1 MYFVEGNIGSGK
13 STFLK
18 KLSTEFKVVQEP
30 VDEWSKMKNA
40 SSGKNILE
48 EFYEDPKRNAYL
60 FQSIAFRSRVKNI
73 TDIDADNVIVERS
86 IYTDRMVFAEVCK
99 EDGNIN
105 EIESNDYTEWFDFV
119 VKHIG
124 FKPKGFIYLRTDPE
138 KSHERI
144 TKRNRS
150 GESNISLEY
159 LRKLHHRHDKWL
171 CPESSRDATVP
182 VLVLDVSE
190 EFETNPEH
198 LERMIQKVRDFV
210 RA

>member
-30 VDEWSKMKNA
+30 VDEWSKMRNA
-40 SSGKNILE
+40 NGKNILE

-105 EIESNDYTEWFDFV
+105 EIEWNDYTEWFDFV

-124 FKPKGFIYLRTDPE
+124 LKPKGFIYLRAEPE

-150 GESNISLEY
+150 GESNITLEY
-159 LRKLHHRHDKWL
+159 LRKLHRRHDSWL
-171 CPESSRDATVP
+171 MDESSL
-182 VLVLDVSE
+182 LVLDVTE
-190 EFETNPEH
+190 EFESNPEH

>member
-30 VDEWSKMKNA
+30 VDEWSNMRN
-40 SSGKNILE
+40 SNGKNILE

-60 FQSIAFRSRVKNI
+60 FQSIAFRSRVKNT
-73 TDIDADNVIVERS
+73 TDLNDDNVIVERS

-105 EIESNDYTEWFDFV
+105 EIEWNDYTSWFDFV

-124 FKPKGFIYLRTDPE
+124 FKPKGFIYLRADPE
-138 KSHERI
+138 KSYERI
-144 TKRNRS
+144 NKRNRS
-150 GESNISLEY
+150 GESNISFEY
-159 LRKLHHRHDKWL
+159 LKKLHKRHDDWL
-171 CPESSRDATVP
+171 CPNTYGVEPVP
-182 VLVLDVSE
+182 VLVLDVTE
-190 EFETNPEH
+190 EFESNPEH

-210 RA
+210 KA

>member
-30 VDEWSKMKNA
+30 VDEWSKMRNA
-40 SSGKNILE
+40 NGKNILE

-73 TDIDADNVIVERS
+73 TDLDDSAIVERS

-105 EIESNDYTEWFDFV
+105 EIEWNDYTEWFDFV

-144 TKRNRS
+144 TKRNRL

-159 LRKLHHRHDKWL
+159 LRKLHERHDKWL
-171 CPESSRDATVP
+171 CPGSSRGAAVP
-182 VLVLDVSE
+182 VLVLDVTE
-190 EFETNPEH
+190 EFESNPEP
-198 LERMIQKVRDFV
+198 LVQKVRDFV